1 MKYTSCSVR
10 QTKTGKWQARLRYK
24 QGNKWKN
31 LDKVLPE
38 AKGKREAMR
47 LAEDFRREMNEAA
60 EKALTPEMKKTINEV
75 VLGYMDWQLS
85 TGAMER
91 STYTTQSST
100 YHRNIEP
107 YLGDII
113 FDTLDRTS
121 IVKWHTELSNRGL
134 TQHTIY
140 YTYTIIAKVYNYY
153 WEIGELNKNPFKQ
166 VKGLSKSKVNRV
178 THLDQKGMEKI
189 VVSMYAEYDLDEPML
204 AAIGLAFYGGLRRG
218 EICGLRWND
227 IDFDRNLI
235 SVSSAIGIAKGGQYT
250 KGPKNRSSA
259 RTFPMVPQLT
269 EILRNRYDRINPQ
282 QNWFVIGEEDEFM
295 RVNVL
300 DRNFKTFVE
309 AYDIKD
315 AYGKYI
321 TLHALRHNLATVGMR
336 SNMDIA
342 ALSMMMGH
350 ASRSMT
356 LDIYGDAN
364 EQSKQ
369 IAAKRLSATFRKESD
384 LDE

>member
-1 MKYTSCSVR
+1 MKYTSYQVR
-10 QTKTGKWQARLRYK
+10 QVRGKWQARLRYK
-24 QGNKWKN
+24 EAGKWKE
-31 LDKVLPE
+31 LSKVLPD
-38 AKGKREAMR
+38 ATGKREAIRM
-47 LAEDFRREMNEAA
+47 AEDFRRQMNEVA
-60 EKALTPEMKKTINEV
+60 EHEALPAMKKTIDEV
-75 VLGYMDWQLS
+75 VLGYINHQFA
-85 TGAMER
+85 TGLLEK
-91 STYTTQSST
+91 SSYTTQIT
-100 YHRNIEP
+100 AYNKNIKP

-121 IVKWHTELSNRGL
+121 IVNWHTALSNRGL
-134 TQHTIY
+134 TQHSIY
-140 YTYTIIAKVYNYY
+140 YTYTIIAKVFNYY
-153 WEIGELNKNPFKQ
+153 WEIGELTKNPFKQ

-178 THLDQKGMEKI
+178 THLDQKGMEKV
-189 VVSMYAEYDLDEPML
+189 VVSMYAEYDLGDAML
-204 AAIGLAFYGGLRRG
+204 SAIALAYYGALRRG

-227 IDFDRNLI
+227 IDFDRHLI
-235 SVSSAIGIAKGGQYT
+235 TISSAIGVAKGGQYT

-259 RTFPMVPQLT
+259 RTFPLIPQL
-269 EILRNRYDRINPQ
+269 ENILKQRYDAVQPK
-282 QNWFVIGEEDEFM
+282 QNWFVVGDEEEFLK
-295 RVNVL
+295 VNVL
-300 DRNFKTFVE
+300 DRKFKAFVE

-342 ALSMMMGH
+342 SLSLIMGH

-356 LDIYGDAN
+356 LDTYGDAN

-369 IAAKRLSATFRKESD
+369 VGAKRLSATFKKESD